1 MKSNPSIII
10 VGAGESE
17 QTALMDQIGDIVSLA
32 SSVADPGKAEEL
44 ARQHHPDLA
53 LLYLDHDPGKVFAAC
68 RDIARQSGCMPMIV
82 SKNRDPQ
89 QILQAMKAGAKAF
102 AYLEGESKEIRQ
114 TILDLSKQVATA
126 AGKQGPHSTVV
137 AVFSCKG
144 GSGST
149 TIATNLASSLH
160 QRGKQTGKKTVLV
173 DLNFQMGDVLAF
185 LDITSRYTWRNLID
199 NMHRLDE
206 TLLWDSL
213 TKNAFGLHVISQSDV
228 PEEAD
233 NLTAEG
239 IERGVA
245 FLRRYSNY
253 VVIDGLR
260 DFNEISLTALDRS
273 DKILLVVTPDIP
285 ALKNAKRCLT
295 IFRQLGYNNDKMKL
309 VLNRFE
315 RRAKLDPDSIGDAL
329 EMPVSAAVANDYAS
343 VIQSINEGRLLL
355 ELAPRAQVTRD
366 IEGLISLFAE
376 EVQEEEEEGFR
387 LSDLWR
393 KRR

>member
-10 VGAGESE
+10 VGAEETE
-17 QTALMDQIGDIVSLA
+17 QTLLMDQIGDLVNLA
-32 SSVADPGKAEEL
+32 SSAADPTQAPEL
-44 ARQHHPDLA
+44 TRQHHPDLA
-53 LLYLDHDPGKVFAAC
+53 LLFLDHDPGKIFEAC
-68 RDIARQSGCMPMIV
+68 RDIAKLNGCVPMIV

-102 AYLEGESKEIRQ
+102 SYLEGESNEIRQ
-114 TILDLSKQVATA
+114 TILDLSKQITVA
-126 AGKQGPHSTVV
+126 AGKQGPQSKVV

-149 TIATNLASSLH
+149 TIATNLASALH
-160 QRGKQTGKKTVLV
+160 QHGKQSGKKTVLV

-185 LDITSRYTWRNLID
+185 LDITSRYTWRNLVD

-206 TLLWDSL
+206 VLLWDSL
-213 TKNAFGLHVISQSDV
+213 TRNAFGLHVISQSDV

-233 NLTAEG
+233 NLNAEG
-239 IERGVA
+239 IERGIA
-245 FLRRYSNY
+245 FLRRYAGY

-260 DFNEISLTALDRS
+260 DFNEISLTALDRA
-273 DKILLVVTPDIP
+273 DMILLVVTPDIP

-295 IFRQLGYNNDKMKL
+295 IFRQLGYDNDKMKL
-309 VLNRFE
+309 VLNRHE
-315 RRAKLDPDSIGDAL
+315 RRARLDPDSIGDAL
-329 EMPVSAAVANDYAS
+329 EMPVSATVSNDYAN

-355 ELAPRAQVTRD
+355 EIAPRAQVTRD
-366 IEGLISLFAE
+366 IENLIGLFAE
-376 EVQEEEEEGFR
+376 QIAEDEEKFR

>member
-10 VGAGESE
+10 VGAEETE
-17 QTALMDQIGDIVSLA
+17 QTLLMDQIGDLVNLA
-32 SSVADPGKAEEL
+32 SSAADPTQAPEL
-44 ARQHHPDLA
+44 TRQHHPDLA
-53 LLYLDHDPGKVFAAC
+53 LLFLDHDPGKIFEAC
-68 RDIARQSGCMPMIV
+68 RDIARLNGCVPMIV

-102 AYLEGESKEIRQ
+102 SYLEGESNEIRQ
-114 TILDLSKQVATA
+114 TILDLSKQISVA
-126 AGKQGPHSTVV
+126 AGKQGLQSKVV

-149 TIATNLASSLH
+149 TIATNLASALH
-160 QRGKQTGKKTVLV
+160 LHGKPSGKKTVLV

-185 LDITSRYTWRNLID
+185 LDITSRYTWRNLVD

-206 TLLWDSL
+206 VLLWDSL
-213 TKNAFGLHVISQSDV
+213 TRNAFGLHVISQSDV

-233 NLTAEG
+233 NLNAEG
-239 IERGVA
+239 IERGIA
-245 FLRRYSNY
+245 FLRRYAGY

-260 DFNEISLTALDRS
+260 DFNEISLTALDRA

-295 IFRQLGYNNDKMKL
+295 IFRQLGYDNDKMKL
-309 VLNRFE
+309 VLNRHE
-315 RRAKLDPDSIGDAL
+315 RRARLDPDSIGDAL
-329 EMPVSAAVANDYAS
+329 EMPVSATVSNDYAN

-355 ELAPRAQVTRD
+355 EIAPRAQVTRD
-366 IEGLISLFAE
+366 IENLIGLFAE
-376 EVQEEEEEGFR
+376 QIAEDEEKFR